1 MNLLSIISFF
11 LKEYIYI
18 SLTIFPLLCNAGKI
32 NGQLFKYQNY
42 AILYHKT
49 IYYMYYSVVETS
61 FWYLNICEKPVDIW

>member
-1 MNLLSIISFF
+1 MFS
-11 LKEYIYI
+11 
-18 SLTIFPLLCNAGKI
+18 LLCNAGKI

-61 FWYLNICEKPVDIW
+61 F